1 MIRTFLIP
9 LLAIAG
15 VVFGVY
21 MVIKSSK
28 PPVASPPISEPP
40 KAPFVSFVA
49 GSGLIEASTENIAL
63 GTPVNGVVVEVPVRV
78 GQSVKKGDVLL
89 KIDDRQ
95 ERSRLAAAQAALA
108 VAKEQVDRHKSLP
121 RPETLPPVEAR
132 VAAFRARLDET
143 KWLLSMGEEARAM
156 KAISDDELARRRF
169 SVAEAEAQLAEAQ
182 AELAL
187 TKSGAWK
194 ADILVAESEVARAQA
209 AIDEAQTQI
218 ELRIVR
224 APVDCQVLQVNIRPG
239 EFAQAGRMSTPLMLI
254 GETNTLH
261 VRVDIDE
268 HDAWRVA
275 GGSPAEAYVRG
286 NKNLKTSLSFVR
298 FEPYIIPKRSLT
310 GESTERVDTRVLQ
323 AIYAFKRESLPV
335 FVGQQMDVYIQAESL
350 EGAAKPAAS
359 AQVPPASSSISQ
371 SSQPPK
377 QPAAAR

>member
-28 PPVASPPISEPP
+28 PPVASPPVSEPP

-63 GTPVNGVVVEVPVRV
+63 GTPVNGVVVEVPARV

-95 ERSRLAAAQAALA
+95 ERSQLAAAQAALA
-108 VAKEQVDRHKSLP
+108 VAKEQVDRLKSLP
-121 RPETLPPVEAR
+121 RPETLPPAEAR
-132 VAAFRARLDET
+132 VAASRARLDET

-156 KAISDDELARRRF
+156 RAISDDELARRRF
-169 SVAEAEAQLAEAQ
+169 NVAEAEAQLAEAQ

-239 EFAQAGRMSTPLMLI
+239 EFAQAGRTSTPLMLI

-335 FVGQQMDVYIQAESL
+335 FVGQQMDVYIEAEAL
-350 EGAAKPAAS
+350 EGAAKPAA
-359 AQVPPASSSISQ
+359 QVGP
-371 SSQPPK
+371 
-377 QPAAAR
+377 